1 MLLANLARRRLAKSA
16 DASRSCLTEGTTG
29 LDVALV
35 GFSLDSGRFGRT
47 RVTAAYLRLMMSRGD
62 EGSRLDDAMGDGVE
76 DEDEDEVSFGSE
88 V

>member
-1 MLLANLARRRLAKSA
+1 
-16 DASRSCLTEGTTG
+16 
-29 LDVALV
+29 
-35 GFSLDSGRFGRT
+35 
-47 RVTAAYLRLMMSRGD
+47 MMSRGD